1 VFVGSKRVP
10 EKGRAYLPG
19 ESKMI
24 YESTGIAIDLLNEYG
39 GKGIRKGPEY
49 S

>member
-1 VFVGSKRVP
+1 MFVGSKMFP

-24 YESTGIAIDLLNEYG
+24 YESTGIAIDLLNKYG
-39 GKGIRKGPEY
+39 GKGIKKGPEC